1 MINITKLSNYSTLL
15 IDKDYVKV
23 RKNTLDS
30 MRNVIKETK
39 KAIEFHPKIKQL
51 FNEVDTYTK
60 SHQTLEKENQ
70 DMQQE
75 IKSLKTK
82 NRNLIQENNN
92 QDFDMYDVK
101 DISKGNAKEDE
112 LFDYAKV
119 PSYLKSSKKCNKEK
133 NKDDFELS
141 L

>member
-1 MINITKLSNYSTLL
+1 MYEI
-15 IDKDYVKV
+15 
-23 RKNTLDS
+23 
-30 MRNVIKETK
+30 
-39 KAIEFHPKIKQL
+39 
-51 FNEVDTYTK
+51 
-60 SHQTLEKENQ
+60 LEKENQ
-70 DMQQE
+70 NMQQE
-75 IKSLKTK
+75 IKTLKTR
-82 NRNLIQENNN
+82 NRNLTQENNNLKSYLKTILEALKRFFEKLLQIGNNKAKEATASEIKGYYNN

-101 DISKGNAKEDE
+101 DIYSTTKEDE

>member
-1 MINITKLSNYSTLL
+1 MKNYYR
-15 IDKDYVKV
+15 IGNNKA
-23 RKNTLDS
+23 
-30 MRNVIKETK
+30 KEAT
-39 KAIEFHPKIKQL
+39 A
-51 FNEVDTYTK
+51 
-60 SHQTLEKENQ
+60 S
-70 DMQQE
+70 E
-75 IKSLKTK
+75 IKGYY
-82 NRNLIQENNN
+82 NN

-101 DISKGNAKEDE
+101 DIYSTTKEDE

>member
-1 MINITKLSNYSTLL
+1 MKKLLQIGNDKAKEATANE
-15 IDKDYVKV
+15 IKDY
-23 RKNTLDS
+23 
-30 MRNVIKETK
+30 
-39 KAIEFHPKIKQL
+39 
-51 FNEVDTYTK
+51 Y
-60 SHQTLEKENQ
+60 
-70 DMQQE
+70 
-75 IKSLKTK
+75 
-82 NRNLIQENNN
+82 NN

-101 DISKGNAKEDE
+101 DISKGTTKEDE